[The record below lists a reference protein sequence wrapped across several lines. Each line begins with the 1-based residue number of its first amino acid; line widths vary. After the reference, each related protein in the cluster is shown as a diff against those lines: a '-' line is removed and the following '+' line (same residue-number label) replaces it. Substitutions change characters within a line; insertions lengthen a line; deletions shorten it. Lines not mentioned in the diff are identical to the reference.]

1 MANSINTNIGALTAQ
16 KNMLKINNELSDAM
30 TRLSSGLRINSAAD
44 DAAGAAI
51 SSKMESQ
58 VRSLSVAI
66 RNSYDAI
73 SMTQTAEGALNETEN
88 MLQRVRELAVQAGNS
103 TLSDSDRVMIQSEVT
118 ALISEID
125 SISKNTHFNDV
136 KLLDGSN
143 KTVNFQI
150 GINAADTLAVSLQKS
165 DSISLGLSGSQGVK
179 LLTSERVPTTDFSAA
194 HHSLAASDIKINGKD
209 AFSTTFASDLTATGA
224 NEAQLI
230 ATAIN
235 LNTGIHGAEADAFN
249 SLTSAVKGTFNMDN
263 TFTINGDTVE
273 LATSYESLVSNINQA
288 VSGINATL
296 NSNNTVTLSN
306 TTGSSI
312 VIASSG
318 SSDVG
323 FTNGTYTGFLSLK
336 NVDGSKVT
344 IEASNEVNGY
354 TDGLGTIADVNSIGF
369 NEQSVAGSVET
380 ATVSGTSLSA
390 NEIKIND
397 VLIGESSSGSA
408 SSIANAINSKSS
420 ETGVTANAKNEV
432 QVAFNTA
439 VMPGS
444 ANEFYVN
451 GTEVN
456 LTSAS
461 GLHGIV
467 SQINAA
473 NIGDVI
479 ASAISDGSIKLTS
492 ETGQNIKVQ
501 HFGDTDFIRAYK
513 DINGTVNTAGVVGGS
528 ATAAESLFA
537 AADITTPGDI
547 TLLSPANFNSRVSI
561 QGVAHDGA
569 DVVVDPNSFA
579 VAAAVGATT
588 ATLLAAASNSH
599 AHGVQIRITETNV
612 GDGSDVTVTVNGTD
626 MDGNSITESFLGAT
640 KNGSVDG
647 TKTFQTVTSVTYS
660 KTDTATF
667 EIGALHGNAN
677 ETYTLTGVDVFGNTV
692 SETMRGE
699 GGAIKALS
707 ENVYASITKI
717 STTTTAGSNVSIGN
731 YNGEAQTGLGALDA
745 DGLYAEAQVASGAN
759 TPLAANASK
768 DLGGVLITMT
778 EGNNDTAANAVLTVT
793 GTDMFD
799 NVITE
804 AITGPTKNGTVTGT
818 KIFKTVTALS
828 NSAASTSTKVQI
840 GFKQAADDF
849 TVRGNLTMSNSTGE
863 TIKIESVAENN
874 DETMAVA
881 NDGTFGTSETILQK
895 LGVQSQSAQQ
905 EVSGTNLS
913 VGTLASANASLEV
926 IDKAIESISL
936 FRSSFGAV
944 ENRIDASISNL
955 TTLKVNTQAAQSRI
969 EDADFAAETS
979 NLTKS
984 QILSQAATS
993 MLAQANASKQNL
1005 LALLQG

>member
-16 KNMLKINNELSDAM
+16 KNMLKINNELDDAM

-44 DAAGAAI
+44 DAAGSAI

-58 VRSLSVAI
+58 VRSLGVAI

-73 SMTQTAEGALNETEN
+73 SMTQTAEGALQETEN

-103 TLSDSDRVMIQSEVT
+103 TLSGSDRTMIQAEVT

-143 KTVNFQI
+143 ETVNFQI
-150 GINAADTLAVSLQKS
+150 GINAADSLAVSLQKS

-179 LLTSERVPTTDFSAA
+179 LLTSERVPTTNFSEL
-194 HHSLAASDIKINGKD
+194 HHSIEAGDIKINGKD
-209 AFSTTFASDLTATGA
+209 AFSTKFISDLTATSA
-224 NEAQLI
+224 NEAELI
-230 ATAIN
+230 ASAIN
-235 LNTGIHGAEADAFN
+235 LNTGVHGAEADAFN
-249 SLTSAVKGTFNMDN
+249 SLTSAVKGTFNMDA
-263 TFTINGDTVE
+263 TFTINGDTVA
-273 LATSYESLVSNINQA
+273 LATSYDSLVSNINQA
-288 VSGINATL
+288 VSGVNATL
-296 NSNNTVTLSN
+296 NTDNTVTLSN
-306 TTGSSI
+306 TTGSS
-312 VIASSG
+312 VIIAGTG

-344 IEASNEVNGY
+344 IEASTEVNGY
-354 TDGLGTIADVNSIGF
+354 TDGLGTIADVNAIGF

-380 ATVSGTSLSA
+380 ATVSGTKLSA

-397 VLIGESSSGSA
+397 VLIGESLNGSA
-408 SSIANAINSKSS
+408 SSLAGALNAKTS
-420 ETGVTANAKNEV
+420 ETGVTANARNEV
-432 QVAFNTA
+432 QIAFNA
-439 VMPGS
+439 GSLPG
-444 ANEFYVN
+444 ARNEFYVN

-473 NIGDVI
+473 NIGDVV
-479 ASAISDGSIKLTS
+479 ASAISDGAIQLTS
-492 ETGQNIKVQ
+492 DTGQNIKVQ

-513 DINGTVNTAGVVGGS
+513 DINGTVSSAGVVGGS
-528 ATAAESLFA
+528 ASDADSLRA
-537 AADITTPGDI
+537 SATVTTPGTL
-547 TLLSPANFNSRVSI
+547 TLLSPDNFNSRVAITSA
-561 QGVAHDGA
+561 GHDGA
-569 DVVVDPNSFA
+569 DVVVDTDSFA
-579 VAAAVGATT
+579 VDAAVASTS

-599 AHGVQIRITETNV
+599 AHGVQIRITEDGTA
-612 GDGSDVTVTVNGTD
+612 DGSDVTVTVTGID
-626 MDGNSITESFLGAT
+626 MDGNSITDTFTGAST
-640 KNGSVDG
+640 GGTVNG
-647 TKTFQTVTSVTYS
+647 TKTFQTVSAISYS
-660 KTDTATF
+660 KTDTASF
-667 EIGALHGNAN
+667 AIGAVHGSAN
-677 ETYTLTGVDVFGNTV
+677 ETYTISGTDVFGNTV
-692 SETMRGE
+692 SETIRGE
-699 GGAIKALS
+699 GGTLKAKS
-707 ENVYASITKI
+707 ENVYASVSSIT
-717 STTTTAGSNVSIGN
+717 TTTTAGTAVLMGN
-731 YNGEAQTGLGALDA
+731 YNGEEETALGLTDVA
-745 DGLYAEAQVASGAN
+745 GLFASGQIGQAAN
-759 TPLAANASK
+759 TVLAAAK
-768 DLGGVLITMT
+768 DLDLGGVLVTMT
-778 EGNNDTAANAVLTVT
+778 EGNNATAANQVLTIT

-804 AITGPTKNGTVTGT
+804 AITGPTQAGTVTGT
-818 KIFKTVTALS
+818 KIFKTVTSMSA
-828 NSAASTSTKVQI
+828 SAAATSNATSV
-840 GFKQAADDF
+840 GFTQAADDF

-863 TIKIESVAENN
+863 TIKIETVAQNN
-874 DETMAVA
+874 DATMAVA
-881 NDGTFGTSETILQK
+881 NDGTFGTTETILQK

-905 EVSGTNLS
+905 EVNGTNLS
-913 VGTLASANASLEV
+913 VESLAGAAASLEI
-926 IDKAIESISL
+926 IDKAIETISL

-993 MLAQANASKQNL
+993 MLAQANSSKQNL